1 MLKAVSPE
9 TGAIRAFVATI
20 FSLRL
25 MQAKKR
31 KDRHHD
37 DNQADQINKT
47 VHTSLR
53 KAAKLTEKRKA
64 RAIVPALAQ
73 FLQCN
78 AT

>member
-1 MLKAVSPE
+1 
-9 TGAIRAFVATI
+9 
-20 FSLRL
+20 
-25 MQAKKR
+25 MQAKER

-53 KAAKLTEKRKA
+53 RAAKPCSGWSMEKRKA
-64 RAIVPALAQ
+64 GPIVPARTQ
-73 FLQCN
+73 FSQCN